1 MRQILQDISLPLQEK
16 LYSYYKLF
24 YRGERGILDRE
35 RQVLMA
41 QDKTVLDFATYLNGL
56 TLSKWKKY
64 TNVSKIVL
72 KIRVKG
78 TGKVVLVGYHAE
90 VYSPARSEYGAVSFD
105 TDEFTELEIEFPENK
120 EEIIG
125 FEIDAIKDVEF
136 AGGSFYGEFD
146 EQDVRNVELCIATTT
161 CRKEEFI
168 KSNIQLIKEEILEA
182 DDDMKNHFYVHVVD
196 NGRTLDP
203 ESLKS
208 WHIDVHPN
216 KNTGGSG
223 GFSRGMIESLEQEVK
238 ATHVLLMDD
247 DVVVLPESLRRTY
260 RLLKTLKKEYH
271 KSLIS
276 GTMLF
281 YEEMNVQCEDIGTLR
296 TNCDYCPLKQR
307 LYHENIKDN
316 LLNEQYYYGADRR
329 YAGWWYCCIPTPVIE
344 EYGLSMP
351 MFIRGDDIEYSL
363 RCKADIITMN
373 GICIWHMG
381 FINKY
386 NLSFDLYM
394 RWRNLMMAQAI
405 GSIGKEVE
413 VFNRV
418 CKSFRAELL
427 KYNYNAA
434 ELILKAM
441 KHYLEGPDF
450 FKIEQ
455 GEKLLKEN
463 AKLNEKT
470 VSLDNF
476 DGIDWDL
483 PGIWEDKPRKK
494 LDTLWYRITFNGHR
508 FWPEKWLKK
517 DLECVLLGDA
527 YQPQK
532 YTRRRRVLA
541 VNPDLK
547 VGVIREIDKKRCKEL
562 QREWK
567 KLMKKYKQHGA
578 EIEAEY
584 RKQREYLSS
593 VEFWKKYLE
602 I

>member
-90 VYSPARSEYGAVSFD
+90 VYSPARSEYGVVSFD

-281 YEEMNVQCEDIGTLR
+281 YEEMNVQCEDVGTLR
-296 TNCDYCPLKQR
+296 TNCDYWPLKQR